1 MKKLLMIPD
10 RYHLEADVELA
21 KKYSLGYEYND
32 FFNPSVLDNKNEQ
45 AEIVKGYRDTYLPQ
59 HSTLHGAFFDVIPY
73 SLDE

>member
-32 FFNPSVLDNKNEQ
+32 FFNPSVLDNKNSQ
-45 AEIVKGYRDTYLPQ
+45 PPKSLGVNYYR
-59 HSTLHGAFFDVIPY
+59 
-73 SLDE
+73 EER